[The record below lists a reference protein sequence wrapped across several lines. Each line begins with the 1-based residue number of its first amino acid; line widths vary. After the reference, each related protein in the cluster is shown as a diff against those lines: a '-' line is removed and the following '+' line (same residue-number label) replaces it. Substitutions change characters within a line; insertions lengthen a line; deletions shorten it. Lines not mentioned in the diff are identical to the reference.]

1 MSDASEAPPRALEL
15 LLVEDNPGDVE
26 LVREALHDLPPLR
39 LSVVHDGVEALA
51 FLRGEGRHVGAPRPD
66 LVLLDLNLPK
76 LDGLGVVGEAK
87 RDAALRDIPIVM
99 LTSSRAAGDVR
110 RAYASHV
117 NCYVAK
123 PVDLDEYFATV
134 RAIVEFWGTV
144 ALRPRGDD

>member
-1 MSDASEAPPRALEL
+1 MSVAPDAPRALEL

-26 LVREALHDLPPLR
+26 LVREALHEMPSPPR
-39 LSVVHDGVEALA
+39 LSVVHDGVDALA
-51 FLRGEGRHVGAPRPD
+51 FLRGEGRHAGAARPD

-76 LDGLGVVGEAK
+76 LDGLGVVVEAK
-87 RDAALRDIPIVM
+87 GDAALRDIPIVM

-110 RAYASHV
+110 RAYAAHV

-134 RAIVEFWGTV
+134 RAVVEFWGTV
-144 ALRPRGDD
+144 AVRPRDA